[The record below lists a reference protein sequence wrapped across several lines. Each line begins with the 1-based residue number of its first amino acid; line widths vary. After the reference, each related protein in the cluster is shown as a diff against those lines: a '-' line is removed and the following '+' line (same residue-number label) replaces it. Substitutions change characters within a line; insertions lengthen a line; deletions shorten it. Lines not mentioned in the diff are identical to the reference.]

1 MRKKLRKQI
10 LILYTTF
17 SMAMAIGIV
26 GVEIAAMIMSYSDP
40 AAAVTHIYNDYGE
53 RNLELILAI
62 IALPRI
68 IYLFFNTLND
78 LEETETE
85 N

>member
-10 LILYTTF
+10 LILYTTGA
-17 SMAMAIGIV
+17 MAMAFAIV
-26 GVEIAAMIMSYSDP
+26 LMEIIAMIMSFNDP
-40 AAAVTHIYNDYGE
+40 AGAVTHIYNDYGE

-78 LEETETE
+78 LEETE